1 VRIRGVSRG
10 AAGTVRDVRWLRVT
24 GTCGIPLDELEWR
37 FSGPGGPGGQH
48 ANRSNTRVE
57 VRFDVEGSPSLTPSQ
72 RARLLDRFGPSVR
85 VVAADTRSQAR
96 NRELAL
102 SRLRERLADALRTPR
117 ARRATAPTKAARR
130 RRIEA
135 KRRRGDLKRQRRMRP
150 GTED

>member
-1 VRIRGVSRG
+1 M
-10 AAGTVRDVRWLRVT
+10 RWLRVT
-24 GTCGIPLDELEWR
+24 GTCAIPLDELEWR

-48 ANRSNTRVE
+48 ANTSNTRVE

-72 RARLLDRFGPSVR
+72 RARLLDRFGPVVR

-102 SRLRERLADALRTPR
+102 ARLRERLADALRTPR
-117 ARRATAPTKAARR
+117 ARRATAPTAGARR

-150 GTED
+150 GPED

>member
-1 VRIRGVSRG
+1 VSRG
-10 AAGTVRDVRWLRVT
+10 AAGTVPDVRWLRVT

-48 ANRSNTRVE
+48 ANTSNTRVE
-57 VRFDVEGSPSLTPSQ
+57 VRFDVEGSPSLSPSQ